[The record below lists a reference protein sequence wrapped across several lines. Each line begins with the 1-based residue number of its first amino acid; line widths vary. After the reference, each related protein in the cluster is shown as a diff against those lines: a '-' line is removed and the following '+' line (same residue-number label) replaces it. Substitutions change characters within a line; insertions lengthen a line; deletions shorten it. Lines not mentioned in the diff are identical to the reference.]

1 MGIIGGIMERRKDDI
16 YAVEG
21 GVILYALTNKSPY
34 GHRIYIEHSDGS
46 KAMYAHLNKI
56 YVHEGDTVHAGQC
69 IAEIGSTG
77 FSLGDSPQKHLHLS
91 FFSRSAKKLTA
102 EFSSSPTMWVKL
114 NNYPTNTKVS
124 NPYGSRY
131 HNPTL
136 KKHEGLD
143 FSGIHMIK
151 GWEEGVRALEQDYM
165 TKDKYPEKFYE

>member
-21 GVILYALTNKSPY
+21 GKVLWCLKTTSPY
-34 GHRIYIEHSDGS
+34 GYRIYIEHSDGS
-46 KAMYAHLNKI
+46 KAMYAHLEAFYCKQ
-56 YVHEGDTVHAGQC
+56 GDVVIAGQC
-69 IAEIGSTG
+69 IGKIGDTG
-77 FSLGDSPQKHLHLS
+77 YGLHDKPQKHLHIS
-91 FFSRSAKKLTA
+91 YFSKSAPKLTA
-102 EFSSSPTMWVKL
+102 EFSSDPTIWIKL
-114 NNYPTNTKVS
+114 GTYPTNTKVS

-136 KKHEGLD
+136 KKHEGIDLS
-143 FSGIHMIK
+143 FKNMIK